1 MKSEKDSMLAHM
13 GEYVRTHWKWLFFI
27 IYIIAAILGWNM
39 KLEILSFLHIDNIPF
54 LHPIYKIIISA
65 IYLLLG
71 TCLLICILK
80 WVREPVFL
88 QLWYKRGFENIG
100 FKNSQGMVP
109 ILKSR
114 RKDKRKTHGLIYE
127 FDNVGLSVDDFENST
142 DRIQTVLNGTVYRI
156 AYSKKRMSRTFLY
169 VLPKKYALPTV
180 ISLNSISMCSEPNLL
195 CVGKTGAG
203 KSYALATMMG
213 IFALHIPE
221 VSITICDYKKS
232 SFAQFEDTPNFFGY
246 QDVPDGVRGFYKE
259 FQERL
264 AANDSDRNK
273 KVRVLL
279 IDEYGALIAAQD
291 KKLADELK
299 MMIANMLFMGRSLGI
314 KVLIGVQRADSEHF
328 RAGARDQFRSILA
341 LGNLSKEQKLML
353 FADDRDSMTEINDIG
368 EGYLF
373 IDGKGLERV
382 KISPIRDS
390 EFLNESIRKAMYH

>member
-1 MKSEKDSMLAHM
+1 M
-13 GEYVRTHWKWLFFI
+13 HWKWLFFI
-27 IYIIAAILGWNM
+27 SYIFAAILGWDM
-39 KLEILSFLHIDNIPF
+39 RLEILSFIDIDSIVF
-54 LHPIYKIIISA
+54 LHPLYKIIISA

-71 TCLLICILK
+71 ICLFIVILK
-80 WVREPVFL
+80 CVREPIIL

-100 FKNSQGMVP
+100 FKNSQGVVA

-114 RKDKRKTHGLIYE
+114 RMDRRKAHGLIYE
-127 FDNVGLSVDDFENST
+127 FDNVGLSVDDFGNRI
-142 DRIQTVLNGTVYRI
+142 DRIQTVLNGIVYGI
-156 AYSKKRMSRTFLY
+156 AYSKKRMSRTLLY
-169 VLPKKYALPTV
+169 VMPKKYAIPTV
-180 ISLNSISMCSEPNLL
+180 ISTDSSFLCSEPNLL

-203 KSYALATMMG
+203 KSYALAIILG
-213 IFALHIPE
+213 IFALHFPE
-221 VSITICDYKKS
+221 VSITVCDYKKS
-232 SFAQFEDTPNFFGY
+232 SFAQFEDTPNFYGY
-246 QDVPDGVRGFYKE
+246 MNAIVGIREFYKE

-264 AANDSDRNK
+264 EANDSERNK

-279 IDEYGALIAAQD
+279 IDEYGALIAAQE

-299 MMIANMLFMGRSLGI
+299 MKVADMLFMGRSLGI

-382 KISPIRDS
+382 KIALIRDF

>member
-1 MKSEKDSMLAHM
+1 MKRGIKSIHM
-13 GEYVRTHWKWLFFI
+13 RFVEFLRSHWKWLFFI
-27 IYIIAAILGWNM
+27 IYIVAAIWGWDM
-39 KLEILSFLHIDNIPF
+39 RLEILSFLDIENIP
-54 LHPIYKIIISA
+54 LIHPVYKIIISA
-65 IYLLLG
+65 IYLLIG
-71 TCLLICILK
+71 ACLCIGIFKLA
-80 WVREPVFL
+80 REPILL
-88 QLWYKRGFENIG
+88 QLWYRRGFESIG
-100 FKNSQGMVP
+100 FKNSQGVVA

-114 RKDKRKTHGLIYE
+114 RMDRRKAHGIIYE
-127 FDNVGLSVDDFENST
+127 FDNVGLSIDDFENSIG
-142 DRIQTVLNGTVYRI
+142 RIQTVLNGTVYGI
-156 AYSKKRMSRTFLY
+156 AYSKKRMSRTLLY
-169 VLPKKYALPTV
+169 VMPKKYAVPTV
-180 ISLNSISMCSEPNLL
+180 ISLDSIFLCSEPNLL

-203 KSYALATMMG
+203 KSYALAIVLG
-213 IFALHIPE
+213 ILALHVPD

-232 SFAQFEDTPNFFGY
+232 SFAQFEDTPNFFGFM
-246 QDVPDGVRGFYKE
+246 DAIVGIRGFYKE

-264 AANDSDRNK
+264 EANDPERNK

-279 IDEYGALIAAQD
+279 IDEYGALIAAQE

-299 MMIANMLFMGRSLGI
+299 MMVANMLFMSRSLGCKI
-314 KVLIGVQRADSEHF
+314 IIGVQRADSEHF

-382 KISPIRDS
+382 KISPIRDF